1 MPKVYVDRGATSRL
15 YHIFIQDSSVTTGAG
30 LAGLVFNSAGL
41 ASAYIRPG
49 EAAATVLTLETIAAI
64 GTWVA
69 PTSAAHMRFAEISAA
84 NMPGWYEVQLPD
96 ALLDTTGTR
105 KSLGIVLHGATNQAP
120 CNLEIQLIGAQ
131 VFGDILSGATIGV
144 C

>member
-1 MPKVYVDRGATSRL
+1 MPKVYVDRGATSRIF
-15 YHIFIQDSSVTTGAG
+15 HIFIQDSSVTTGAG
-30 LAGLVFNSAGL
+30 LVGLGFASPGLV
-41 ASAYIRPG
+41 SAYIRPG
-49 EAAATVLTLETIAAI
+49 EAASTALTLETGTL

-69 PTSAAHMRFAEISAA
+69 PTSNAHMRFVMIHPVD
-84 NMPGWYEVQLPD
+84 MPGWYEIQLPD

-105 KSLGIVLHGATNQAP
+105 KSLGIILQGAASMAP
-120 CNLEIQLIGAQ
+120 CNLEIQLTGAQ